1 MREILQVCKMVL
13 DLVLH
18 LDESVSIYG
27 VVAIFDMA
35 GVTWQHGL
43 QMTPTII
50 KRYFILRI
58 EASDSNQIITL

>member
-1 MREILQVCKMVL
+1 MVL
-13 DLVLH
+13 DLVLYM
-18 LDESVSIYG
+18 DESVSIHG

-50 KRYFILRI
+50 KRYISRNANGNTI
-58 EASDSNQIITL
+58 STTYII